1 MIWAP
6 AAMLARKVA
15 VPMALEVARQVDRQ
29 LRPHFLA
36 YRFAR
41 DVDGY
46 VARWTGEKGPHF
58 VVFSERHGPPVRSFP
73 PLPADEAE
81 LAHREIDRTQLRHHD
96 DLPEARLA
104 RAGGTIAAVPGR
116 LRHRGEGDEEPPT
129 SPGSP
134 PPPVAGS

>member
-6 AAMLARKVA
+6 AAALARKVA
-15 VPMALEVARQVDRQ
+15 VPMAIEVARQVDRQ
-29 LRPHFLA
+29 LRPHILA

-41 DVDGY
+41 DIDGY

-73 PLPADEAE
+73 PLAATEVD
-81 LAHREIDRTQLRHHD
+81 LAHQEIDRTLLRHHA

-104 RAGGTIAAVPGR
+104 RAGGTIAAAPGR
-116 LRHRGEGDEEPPT
+116 IRRWGDDEEPPAT
-129 SPGSP
+129 P
-134 PPPVAGS
+134 